1 MTITDEEDTPSSVK
15 IDTTFLCKLCIIV
28 LLGLN
33 LSEGQVLSLLV

>member
-1 MTITDEEDTPSSVK
+1 MTTIEPSDPGSSAK
-15 IDTTFLCKLCIIV
+15 LDTTFLCKICIIV

>member
-1 MTITDEEDTPSSVK
+1 MTGTDDIPKGSA

-33 LSEGQVLSLLV
+33 LTEGQITSLLI

>member
-1 MTITDEEDTPSSVK
+1 MTIIDDEDTTSSVK

-33 LSEGQVLSLLV
+33 LSEGQVLSLIV

>member
-1 MTITDEEDTPSSVK
+1 MTITEPSNPDSGGNL
-15 IDTTFLCKLCIIV
+15 DTTFLCKICIIV

>member
-1 MTITDEEDTPSSVK
+1 MTTTDSDNTESSGS
-15 IDTTFLCKLCIIV
+15 IDTTFLCKICIIV

>member
-1 MTITDEEDTPSSVK
+1 MTGIEESPEGSS
-15 IDTTFLCKLCIIV
+15 IDTTFLCKICIIV

>member
-1 MTITDEEDTPSSVK
+1 MTGTDSDNTESSES
-15 IDTTFLCKLCIIV
+15 IDTTFLCKICIIV